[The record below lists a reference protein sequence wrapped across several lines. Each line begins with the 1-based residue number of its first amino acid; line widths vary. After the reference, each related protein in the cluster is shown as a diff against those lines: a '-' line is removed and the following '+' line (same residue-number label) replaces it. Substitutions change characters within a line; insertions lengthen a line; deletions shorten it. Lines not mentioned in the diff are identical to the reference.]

1 MNIQI
6 VYNRQKEELDEKIKE
21 IAKLKVPT
29 WKLKP
34 TQMPTKR
41 WYEENLSIK
50 RGRDG
55 QMLDEDELATR
66 EKRDDQLKHLEDP
79 LSVEVIIWNH
89 LQIISKLR
97 DKEKS
102 DDLTVSHSLS
112 HGHQVDEEERHEL
125 LKARLVEQPQDIL
138 VPLEMDWL

>member
-1 MNIQI
+1 ML
-6 VYNRQKEELDEKIKE
+6 VVCHLQKEELDEKIKE

-55 QMLDEDELATR
+55 QMLDEDELAKR
-66 EKRDDQLKHLEDP
+66 EKRDDQLKQLEDP
-79 LSVEVIIWNH
+79 LSVDVFIWNK

-102 DDLTVSHSLS
+102 DDLAFSHSFLRD
-112 HGHQVDEEERHEL
+112 HQVDEEERHEL

-138 VPLEMDWL
+138 VLLG